1 MTPLTCREWEH
12 LPVGKGN
19 LTKDDAERLHIHGER
34 AARRLNLQRNAV
46 LSRTSGGLQAGQVVG
61 ILVTP
66 SISIEILPK
75 IDSDD
80 GNVRKA
86 LVHMLIVAL
95 NIRVTNSELASLDTQ
110 RNDLLEILIRLFASQ
125 LLAAVRRG
133 LPRRYYTQEEELR
146 LLRGKLNTARQFTH
160 LAVRPDRLACR
171 FDELSEDTPLNRVFK
186 SAVSLLAHR
195 ARSIDNVRLL
205 TELSARFEFVSTSPN
220 PLQES
225 VRLDRTN
232 TAYHSLYGLARLFLK
247 GEWQSTT
254 SGRTPGFALL
264 FAMNELFE
272 AFIGRSLMRVLT
284 SEYKVHLQ
292 HREHYALKDDSSQY
306 IYALRPD
313 VVIEAEKGPI
323 VLDTKWKRLNPGKA
337 TLDVETSDVYQM
349 LAYARAYDS
358 ARVILLYPMDEERN
372 LQQEIYRKWTVN
384 GIDCSFEIVVVD
396 VGKPD
401 EVDHVLRR
409 IIHSNRVQYE
419 TLENWKPKNTPQ

>member
-19 LTKDDAERLHIHGER
+19 LTKDDAEQLHIHGER

-95 NIRVTNSELASLDTQ
+95 DIRVTNSELASLDTQ

-125 LLAAVRRG
+125 LLTAVRRG
-133 LPRRYYTQEEELR
+133 LPRRYITQEEELR
-146 LLRGKLNTARQFTH
+146 LLRGKLNTTRQFTH
-160 LAVRPDRLACR
+160 LAVRPDRLACQ

-186 SAVSLLAHR
+186 AAVSLLFRR
-195 ARSIDNVRLL
+195 ARSIDNKRLL
-205 TELSARFEFVSTSPN
+205 TELSARFEIVRPSPN
-220 PLQES
+220 PLQEA

-232 TAYHSLYGLARLFLK
+232 TAYHSLYSLARLFLK

-254 SGRTPGFALL
+254 SGGTRGFALL

-272 AFIGRSLMRVLT
+272 EFIGRNLMHVLS

-292 HREHYALKDDSSQY
+292 HREHYALKDKISNN
-306 IYALRPD
+306 IFALRPD
-313 VVIEAEKGPI
+313 VVIEAEKNPI
-323 VLDTKWKRLNPGKA
+323 VLDTKWKRLYSDKA
-337 TLDVETSDVYQM
+337 TLGVETSDLYQM
-349 LAYARAYDS
+349 LAYAGAYNS

-372 LQQEIYRKWTVN
+372 LQQGIYRNWTVN
-384 GIDCSFEIVVVD
+384 GTDCSFEIAVVD
-396 VGKPD
+396 VGRPD
-401 EVDHVLRR
+401 QVRHVLRS
-409 IIHSNRVQYE
+409 IIHSNRD
-419 TLENWKPKNTPQ
+419 

>member
-19 LTKDDAERLHIHGER
+19 LTKDDAEQLHIHGER

-95 NIRVTNSELASLDTQ
+95 DIRVTNSELASLDTQ
-110 RNDLLEILIRLFASQ
+110 RIDLLEILTRLFASQ
-125 LLAAVRRG
+125 LLTAVRRG
-133 LPRRYYTQEEELR
+133 LPRRYITQEEELR
-146 LLRGKLNTARQFTH
+146 LLRGKLNTTRQFTH
-160 LAVRPDRLACR
+160 FAVRPDRLACQ

-186 SAVSLLAHR
+186 AAVSLLFRR
-195 ARSIDNVRLL
+195 ARSIDNKRLL
-205 TELSARFEFVSTSPN
+205 TELSARFEIVRPSPN
-220 PLQES
+220 PLQEA

-232 TAYHSLYGLARLFLK
+232 TAYHSLYSLARLFLK

-254 SGRTPGFALL
+254 SGGTRGFALL

-272 AFIGRSLMRVLT
+272 EFIGRSLMHVLP

-292 HREHYALKDDSSQY
+292 HREHYALKDKISNN
-306 IYALRPD
+306 IFALRPD
-313 VVIEAEKGPI
+313 VVIEAEKNPI
-323 VLDTKWKRLNPGKA
+323 VLDTKWKRLNPDKA

-349 LAYARAYDS
+349 LAYAGAYNS

-372 LQQEIYRKWTVN
+372 LQQGIYRNWTVN
-384 GIDCSFEIVVVD
+384 GTDCSFEIAVVD
-396 VGKPD
+396 VGRPD
-401 EVDHVLRR
+401 QVRDVLHS
-409 IIHSNRVQYE
+409 IIHSNCD
-419 TLENWKPKNTPQ
+419 